1 MRRDPRAY
9 LADALSAI
17 DSISAF
23 VRGRSLADYDVDEL
37 LRSAVERKFEIAG
50 EALNQLSK
58 IEGEL
63 AARVPGLR
71 QIVGFRNIL
80 IHGYAHVD
88 NVLVWQTIN
97 ELPELRAVLAAL
109 LDELDDVE
117 P

>member
-9 LADALSAI
+9 LWDARHAV
-17 DSISAF
+17 DSIAAF
-23 VRGRSLADYDVDEL
+23 VRGRSLADYDSDEL

-58 IEGEL
+58 IDGEL

-88 NVLVWQTIN
+88 NVLVWQAIG
-97 ELPELRAVLAAL
+97 ELPELRAVLVGL
-109 LDELDDVE
+109 LEELDDRE

>member
-1 MRRDPRAY
+1 MRRDPRTY
-9 LADALSAI
+9 LWDAMHSL

-23 VRGRSLADYDVDEL
+23 VHGRSFADYDGDEL
-37 LRSAVERKFEIAG
+37 LRSAVERKFEITG

-58 IEGEL
+58 IDGDL

-88 NVLVWQTIN
+88 NVLVWQALN
-97 ELPELRAVLAAL
+97 ELPELRVVLAML
-109 LDELDDVE
+109 LDELDDRDR
-117 P
+117 

>member
-1 MRRDPRAY
+1 MPRDPRTY
-9 LADALSAI
+9 LWDALAGL

-23 VRGRSLADYDVDEL
+23 VRGRSFADYDSDEL
-37 LRSAVERKFEIAG
+37 LRSAVERKFEIIG

-58 IEGEL
+58 VDAEL

-80 IHGYAHVD
+80 IHGYARVD
-88 NVLVWQTIN
+88 DVQVWQAID

-109 LDELDDVE
+109 LDDLDTRD